1 MLCTYYR
8 FYPHS
13 LTKTRLRTD
22 TACTVDAYLKAFVF
36 LFQTVYL
43 CSNVCFSA
51 YKFTSNYDT
60 DDCDQCPIKYQK
72 LEEEKVQHVIHYGGK
87 TKKFCQSA
95 CQNVF
100 VMQVM

>member
-1 MLCTYYR
+1 M
-8 FYPHS
+8 
-13 LTKTRLRTD
+13 
-22 TACTVDAYLKAFVF
+22 
-36 LFQTVYL
+36 YL